1 MSKSKHSP
9 EFRAKVSQEYLD
21 GIGSVHFLADK
32 YGIGYTTLRG
42 WINEYRIHGISA
54 FCHPTDKNRTYSK
67 EFKINCVEAVL
78 NGEGSV
84 DDIIAKYEISSRSV
98 LRNWI
103 KVYNANRELKDYNPK
118 QEVYMAEARRKTTK
132 AERKKIVEYCLNNN
146 RDYKDTAAKFDVSY
160 SQVYNWV
167 RKYDT
172 CGLEGLTDKRG
183 HHKSDNEVDELE
195 RLRRENLRLKR
206 QLEEKDM
213 VVELLKKVKEFE
225 RM

>member
-1 MSKSKHSP
+1 MPRSKHSP
-9 EFRAKVSQEYLD
+9 EFRARVSQEYID

-32 YGIGYTTLRG
+32 YGIGYSTLRG

-54 FCHPTDKNRTYSK
+54 FCHKKNRTYSK
-67 EFKINCVEAVL
+67 ELKMKCVEAVI

-84 DDIIAKYEISSRSV
+84 NDIIAKYGISSRSI
-98 LRNWI
+98 LRQWI

-118 QEVYMAEARRKTTK
+118 QEVYMAEARRKTTFE
-132 AERKKIVEYCLNNN
+132 ERKEIVDYCISHN
-146 RDYKDTAAKFDVSY
+146 RDYKNTAAKYDVSY
-160 SQVYNWV
+160 SQVYSLV
-167 RKYDT
+167 RKYDAN
-172 CGLEGLTDKRG
+172 GEAGLTDKRG
-183 HHKSDNEVDELE
+183 RHKTDDEVDERE